1 LAGFA
6 APAGGDRIVT
16 RLRILIKTLSP
27 LYAGAQKPYGSFL
40 ETHTQISGALLRGAV
55 AGMTLPDCAA
65 PELIHNHEAC
75 AVKDLCPF
83 YYLLTGINFPACSV
97 AEGNHPSEP
106 PLRTM
111 VTCKAA
117 PGFASQSKSAE
128 PKHGVFDT
136 LLKHLVFNE
145 LCQHGAYPRELPP
158 QRCGQRTNASFSC
171 EAPLEPFGK
180 RYVRETTGRYH
191 PVPTLRLQ
199 RMTHVGINR
208 RRESAEQGLL
218 FSVQAI
224 AGAIS
229 DGKTLSN
236 ASFAGIMT
244 VPDSWGQERVNEFKR
259 FLEGIKR
266 LGGEQTYGLGRVEVT
281 VREIEDESKDLPMRV
296 EGFNERLTRVWHDYT
311 ADGKPPALDGTYFTV
326 DLLTPALLHT
336 SDGTPT
342 VQLTADMLKQRAEML
357 GFSNLP
363 SIAEVTYPEAA
374 EKDCALMFTAPTIV
388 SGWSAAWGL
397 PKPTALAAVAGSVY
411 VFRTQELGSW
421 VEALAVLEANG
432 LGDRCEEGFGAVRI
446 CDHFHQEVE
455 PQ

>member
-1 LAGFA
+1 M
-6 APAGGDRIVT
+6 T
-16 RLRILIKTLSP
+16 RLRITIKTLSP
-27 LYAGAQKPYGSFL
+27 LYAGALKPYGSFL

-55 AGMTLPDCAA
+55 AQKTLPDCAA

-83 YYLLTGINFPACSV
+83 YYLITGVNFPACSV
-97 AEGNHPSEP
+97 AEGSHPTEP

-117 PGFASQSKSAE
+117 PGFASQSTTHE

-145 LCQHGAYPRELPP
+145 LCHRSAHPRKLPP
-158 QRCGQRTNASFSC
+158 QRCGHLVKGGSLC
-171 EAPLEPFGK
+171 EAALEPFGK
-180 RYVRETTGRYH
+180 RYVREGTGRYH
-191 PVPTLRLQ
+191 PAPTLRTQ

-208 RRESAEQGLL
+208 HRESAERGLL

-224 AGAIS
+224 IGAVS
-229 DGKTLSN
+229 DGKPLSN
-236 ASFAGIMT
+236 AAFTGTMT
-244 VPDSWGQERVNEFKR
+244 VPDAWEDVRIDEFKR
-259 FLEGIKR
+259 LLEGIVL

-281 VREIEDESKDLPMRV
+281 VGEVYDEAEDITTRIGE
-296 EGFNERLTRVWHDYT
+296 FNEKLKEVWSEYPA
-311 ADGKPPALDGTYFTV
+311 ADKPPVLDGDYFTV

-336 SDGTPT
+336 ADGTPT
-342 VQLTADMLKQRAEML
+342 AQMTADMLKQRAETL
-357 GFSNLP
+357 GFSHLP
-363 SIAEVTYPEAA
+363 DIAEVAYHNAA
-374 EKDCALMFTAPTIV
+374 GKDCALMFTAPTIV

-411 VFRTQELGSW
+411 VFRTQHIDSW
-421 VEALAVLEANG
+421 SEALAAIEAHG
-432 LGDRCEEGFGAVRI
+432 LGDRREEGFGAVCI
-446 CDHFHQEVE
+446 CDPFHQEVE

>member
-1 LAGFA
+1 
-6 APAGGDRIVT
+6 VT

-83 YYLLTGINFPACSV
+83 YYLTTGVNFPACSV

-136 LLKHLVFNE
+136 LLKHLAFNE
-145 LCQHGAYPRELPP
+145 LFQHGAHPRELPP
-158 QRCGQRTNASFSC
+158 QRCRQQMNGSSSC
-171 EAPLEPFGK
+171 EAALEPFGK
-180 RYVRETTGRYH
+180 RYVRESTGRYH
-191 PVPTLRLQ
+191 PAPPLRTQ

-208 RRESAEQGLL
+208 RRESAERGLL
-218 FSVQAI
+218 FSVQSI
-224 AGAIS
+224 VGSMS
-229 DGKTLSN
+229 DGGSLSN
-236 ASFAGIMT
+236 AVFAGTMT
-244 VPDSWGQERVNEFKR
+244 VPDTWGEERVNEFKAL
-259 FLEGIKR
+259 LEGINR
-266 LGGEQTYGLGRVEVT
+266 LGGEQTYGLGRVEVV
-281 VREIEDESKDLPMRV
+281 VREMEDELENIPTRM
-296 EGFNERLTRVWHDYT
+296 EGFNEGLTKVWREYR
-311 ADGKPPALDGTYFTV
+311 ADNKPPVPVGVYFTV
-326 DLLTPALLHT
+326 DLHAPVLLHT
-336 SDGTPT
+336 ADGTPT
-342 VQLTADMLKQRAEML
+342 VQLTAGMLKQRAETL
-357 GFSNLP
+357 GFSHLP
-363 SIAEVTYPEAA
+363 DITDVTHPDAAGEVRV
-374 EKDCALMFTAPTIV
+374 LMFTAPIIV
-388 SGWSAAWGL
+388 SGWSTAWGL

-411 VFRTQELGSW
+411 VFRTQHLDSW
-421 VEALAVLEANG
+421 LEALAAIEAHG
-432 LGDRCEEGFGAVRI
+432 LGDRREEGFGAVRI
-446 CDHFHQEVE
+446 CEPFHREVE